1 MPGDPIRK
9 PALTP
14 AESETL
20 MRRYQQADT
29 EAASLLISGL
39 SPQIFQFFLAQV
51 RNRAHAEDLLQD
63 FWLRIH
69 DARRT
74 YRPGEPVLP
83 WLYAIARRVQIDDYR
98 RKRRIFTHELQTERL
113 PDRAASEPVP
123 NRIPE
128 MAELLKSLP
137 ESQRQAVLLLKVAG
151 LSLEEA
157 ARAMGTT
164 VGSMKQRAHR
174 AYTTLRTVLGREA

>member
-1 MPGDPIRK
+1 MV
-9 PALTP
+9 
-14 AESETL
+14 
-20 MRRYQQADT
+20 RYQRADS
-29 EAASLLISGL
+29 EAAAILIAGI

-69 DARRT
+69 NARRT

-98 RKRRIFTHELQTERL
+98 RKSRIRSHEFQTEDL
-113 PDRAASEPVP
+113 PERACEPPP
-123 NRIPE
+123 NRVPE
-128 MAELLKSLP
+128 MAELLRDLP
-137 ESQRQAVLLLKVAG
+137 ESQKEAVLLLKVAG

-157 ARAMGTT
+157 ARATGTT
-164 VGSMKQRAHR
+164 VGSVKQRAHR
-174 AYTTLRTVLGREA
+174 AYNTLRKSLRKEA